1 MRTRFTAAALLFVC
15 LLVGSLAV
23 ATDSEIEVTV
33 RKLHPKALIVGS
45 GTTYGDT
52 MLAIASEKGV
62 VVVDTGTTVRATRAY
77 RAKIEEV
84 FGRNDFLYIVNTHYH
99 YDHVVGNPV
108 FPEATVVAHEL
119 TRERMINWNRTRDQ
133 FVAQQQAR
141 VDGWLM
147 TLETA
152 DPADDETVRLQD
164 LVEKYSWMSEDLSG
178 DYEPHLPTIT
188 FSDRLHLDLGDIAM
202 DLYYFG
208 PGTHTGDDIMV
219 HFPDLGLVATGD
231 LLHNQFTQFLLQVDP
246 GADIPHKVAVFDA
259 ILADEN
265 LEFVVPVHS
274 RVMTRAE
281 FQIRRDYAN
290 DVWTGV
296 NAVIES
302 GGSREDARKRL
313 DLETRFA
320 YMADL
325 GIDKN
330 ELERQHEAT
339 VTNTWMLA
347 KGGED
352 ARAAIQRIINEEGID
367 DAVAAFDEM
376 LVLRDDEYLISENAF
391 NQLGYQYLGQDRID
405 EAVAVFEMNTRAFP
419 ESSNPWDSLGEGYA
433 ARGEIDRAITAYKKS
448 VELDPSNTNGV
459 VQLERLEAS
468 KQDGS

>member
-1 MRTRFTAAALLFVC
+1 MNIRTTAIA
-15 LLVGSLAV
+15 LLVGFLAV
-23 ATDSEIEVTV
+23 SLHATTPAAEIEVTV
-33 RKLHPKALIVGS
+33 DQLHPKAIKVGS
-45 GTTYGDT
+45 GKTYGDT
-52 MLAIASEKGV
+52 MLAIASEKGL

-84 FGRNDFLYIVNTHYH
+84 FGRKDFLYVVNTHFH
-99 YDHVVGNPV
+99 YDHVVGNPI
-108 FPEATVVAHEL
+108 FPESTVIGHEL
-119 TRERMINWNRTRDQ
+119 TRERIINWNRTRDQ

-141 VDGWLM
+141 VNGWLT

-164 LVEKYSWMSEDLSG
+164 LVEKYSWMSEDLRG

-188 FSDRLHLDLGDIAM
+188 FSDRLHLDLGDITM

-219 HFPDLGLVATGD
+219 HFPELGVVATGD
-231 LLHNQFTQFLLQVDP
+231 LLHDQFTQFLLQVEP
-246 GADIPHKVAVFDA
+246 GADIPYKVEVFDA
-259 ILADEN
+259 ILADPN
-265 LEFVVPVHS
+265 LEHVVPVHS
-274 RVMTRAE
+274 RVMNRDE

-290 DVWTGV
+290 DVWNGV
-296 NAVIES
+296 TNVIES
-302 GGSREDARKRL
+302 GGSRADAREQL
-313 DLETRFA
+313 DLGTRFA

-352 ARAAIQRIINEEGID
+352 ARAAIRRIIDEKGID

-391 NQLGYQYLGQDRID
+391 NALGYQYLGQNRID
-405 EAVAVFEMNTRAFP
+405 EAVAVFEMNVRAFP

-433 ARGEIDRAITAYKKS
+433 ARGEIDRAIAAYKKS
-448 VELDPSNTNGV
+448 VELDPENTIGV
-459 VQLERLEAS
+459 AQLERLMAS
-468 KQDGS
+468 E